1 MFRSLDLE
9 RKRSFRYASGEQS
22 IPFWQNKEIAM
33 NEVEPVTTWTV
44 LDDAHEALRNVV
56 SSIGSSDWQRP
67 TPCDQWNVT
76 QVFQHATGDQL
87 AWASAVTGEQ
97 GPTEN
102 PFTPSGQLAVPAG
115 PMLESALRAASSAWA
130 KIAVDI
136 EDAPT
141 PLPQGSL
148 PAPIAV
154 GACALDAA
162 VHAWD
167 IAVATGQPSPL
178 TAALAE
184 SLMPAA
190 TTIVELLRS
199 YGAYGPALPPEPSDD
214 AVAALLKYLG
224 RRPDWSA

>member
-1 MFRSLDLE
+1 MS
-9 RKRSFRYASGEQS
+9 
-22 IPFWQNKEIAM
+22 
-33 NEVEPVTTWTV
+33 EVETVTRWTV
-44 LDDAHEALRNVV
+44 LDDAHEALRSVV
-56 SSIGSSDWQRP
+56 SWIGNSDWQRP

-87 AWASAVTGEQ
+87 AWASAVTGGQ

-102 PFTPSGQLAVPAG
+102 PFTPSGRLDVPAG
-115 PMLESALRAASSAWA
+115 PMLESALRAASSAWET
-130 KIAVDI
+130 IASDVDG
-136 EDAPT
+136 APT
-141 PLPQGSL
+141 PLPQGPL
-148 PAPIAV
+148 PALIAV

-162 VHAWD
+162 IHAWD

-178 TAALAE
+178 TPELAE

-199 YGAYGPALPPEPSDD
+199 YGAYGPALPAEPSDD
-214 AVAALLKYLG
+214 AAATLLRYVG